1 MGEDEM
7 KRRLIVAYGEQFINI
22 PCDMIDQ
29 DANFLYGYLDERLIA
44 IISIGTFDR
53 AYLSEV
59 KE

>member
-1 MGEDEM
+1 M

-22 PCDMIDQ
+22 PCDTIDQ
-29 DANFLYGYLDERLIA
+29 DANFLYSYLDGRLIA

>member
-1 MGEDEM
+1 M
-7 KRRLIVAYGEQFINI
+7 KRTRLIVAVNGELYVNI
-22 PCDMIDQ
+22 PCDTIAT
-29 DANFLYGYLDERLIA
+29 DANFLYGYLEDQLVA

>member
-1 MGEDEM
+1 M

-22 PCDMIDQ
+22 QCDTIDQ
-29 DANFLYGYLDERLIA
+29 DANFLYGYLYGRLIA